1 MTENFVNRSK
11 MLSTLTLK
19 QMTMAMT
26 AMMMALDPPMTQ
38 SQAVNREQCSTS
50 CVLQGTSDL
59 FLGYLKKN
67 FSLRIKRIHFKAK
80 SMKYCPI
87 LVNFGPKATDFKLF
101 VFTRDRIS
109 CEKNHLMLLSF

>member
-1 MTENFVNRSK
+1 

-59 FLGYLKKN
+59 FGYLQN
-67 FSLRIKRIHFKAK
+67 FSLRIRTHFKAK
-80 SMKYCPI
+80 
-87 LVNFGPKATDFKLF
+87 
-101 VFTRDRIS
+101 
-109 CEKNHLMLLSF
+109 NHEILSFLG